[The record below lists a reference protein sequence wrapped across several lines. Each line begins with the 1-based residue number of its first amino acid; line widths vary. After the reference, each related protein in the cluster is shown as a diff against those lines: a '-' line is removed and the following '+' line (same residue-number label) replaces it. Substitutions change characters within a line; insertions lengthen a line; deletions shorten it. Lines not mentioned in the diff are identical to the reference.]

1 MPRDDA
7 SSQDDRRPE
16 VLEME
21 LSLPHDARLVAA
33 IRMVA
38 IQAAQFAGCADQR
51 AEAFA
56 QSVEDVVRTH
66 LEQVAD
72 GSTVP
77 IVLRLTAAPLQIQ
90 IASRIIRLD
99 L

>member
-1 MPRDDA
+1 MHSEDV
-7 SSQDDRRPE
+7 SSTNEPRPE
-16 VLEME
+16 VLELE
-21 LSLPHDARLVAA
+21 LSLPHDLRLAAA
-33 IRMVA
+33 IRTVA
-38 IQAAQFAGCADQR
+38 MQAAQFAGCVDQR

-56 QSVEDVVRTH
+56 QSVEDVVRAH

-77 IVLRLTAAPLQIQ
+77 VILRLTTTPLQIQ
-90 IASRIIRLD
+90 IASQTITLE

>member
-1 MPRDDA
+1 MHSEDV
-7 SSQDDRRPE
+7 SSTNQPQPD

-21 LSLPHDARLVAA
+21 LSLPHDARLAAA

-38 IQAAQFAGCADQR
+38 MQAAQFAGCVDER

-56 QSVEDVVRTH
+56 QSVEDIVRAH

-72 GSTVP
+72 GTIPV
-77 IVLRLTAAPLQIQ
+77 VLRLTSAPLQIQ
-90 IASRIIRLD
+90 IASRVISLD
-99 L
+99 V

>member
-1 MPRDDA
+1 MHSEDV
-7 SSQDDRRPE
+7 SSNNDPAPE

-21 LSLPHDARLVAA
+21 LSLPHDGRLTAA
-33 IRMVA
+33 IRTVA
-38 IQAAQFAGCADQR
+38 IQAAHFAGCTDER

-56 QSVEDVVRTH
+56 QSVEDVVRAH

-72 GSTVP
+72 GTTVP
-77 IVLRLTAAPLQIQ
+77 VTLRLLPSPLQIQ
-90 IASRIIRLD
+90 IASRIITLE